1 MAIVKFTE
9 DEIKKFK
16 IGCPILSKIDIGTI
30 LNNIIDAIDGTSLEE
45 FTDKDKKS
53 LDNMCLFNGIKL
65 GSLIFQL
72 REACGNLDIVINP
85 LEDKQISALN
95 NTCNTLKGLKLG
107 DKIQEIIETL
117 TSREKP
123 IKLQSL
129 SIPTTLEI
137 DEEGTGEIKI
147 TFVPE
152 NATNKEF
159 TIDNAGSEFF
169 GATPNVAEGKRAISG
184 ILAGSGVLTIT
195 PTDNNASA
203 VTCTITV
210 TTTAPPEE
218 SPKE

>member
-9 DEIKKFK
+9 DEIKKLK
-16 IGCPILSKIDIGTI
+16 IGCPILSKIDIGAI

-65 GSLIFQL
+65 GSLISQL
-72 REACGNLDIVINP
+72 REACGNLDVAINS
-85 LEDKQISALN
+85 LEDKQILALN

-117 TSREKP
+117 TNREKP

-129 SIPTTLEI
+129 SVPATLEI
-137 DEEGTGEIKI
+137 DEKGTGEIEI

-169 GATPNVAEGKRAISG
+169 EATPNVAEGKIAISG
-184 ILAGSGVLTIT
+184 ILAGNGVLAIT
-195 PTDNNASA
+195 PSDNNASA

-210 TTTAPPEE
+210 TTTAPPEG
-218 SPKE
+218 